1 MPIRTESEQ
10 SGLAL
15 RGRDVRERRL
25 LEDAADLR
33 AELEPDVAQP
43 LGRAFVLELVRP
55 HASHGCDRALELADD
70 VGNRDLLRGAC
81 ELVPALGPPLAR
93 NQPAAAEL
101 REDALEEL

>member
-15 RGRDVRERRL
+15 RRCDVRKRGL
-25 LEDAADLR
+25 LEHAADLR

-43 LGRAFVLELVRP
+43 LGRAFVCELVRS

-70 VGNRDLLRGAC
+70 VGNRDLLRGPC
-81 ELVPALGPPLAR
+81 ELVAALGAALTR
-93 NQPAAAEL
+93 DQPAAAEL
-101 REDALEEL
+101 REDALE